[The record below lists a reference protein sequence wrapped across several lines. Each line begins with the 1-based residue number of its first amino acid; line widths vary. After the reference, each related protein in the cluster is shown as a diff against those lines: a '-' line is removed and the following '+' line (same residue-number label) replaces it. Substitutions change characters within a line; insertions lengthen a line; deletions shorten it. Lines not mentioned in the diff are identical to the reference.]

1 MKNKEG
7 DVIYVG
13 KAKSLRDRLSSY
25 FSGTRNLKTTVLVGQ
40 IEQIE
45 FLLTK
50 TEREALILE
59 SNFIKS
65 YQPKYNM
72 MLKDAR
78 HYSYL
83 AITDE
88 KFPRLMIARKNSSGK
103 FRIKAKKYFGPFVDE
118 GKRAVS
124 ARFLRNLFKVRIC
137 NKLPKKECLAY
148 HLGNC
153 EAPCVGK
160 VSSEE
165 YNSKIETLAKI
176 LGGKDSIENLKNS
189 MADKMREYA
198 KNEQFE
204 SAKNLRDQINSLDI
218 FANKQR
224 IERNPNMQNEDYIW
238 IEKTK
243 KEVFFQII
251 KSRNGVISK
260 SEKQKIT
267 VNEQEHAEILFLYN
281 YYEAENDVIVYSN
294 LEQKENEYLNGI
306 FESEKFKVVPKNKQ
320 KILEIARESLNQ
332 NDLEISVT
340 KLREELELE
349 REPIIIETFD
359 ISTLFG
365 ENNVASMVQF
375 VNGRANKKEYRKFM
389 IKSIDKQNDFSAM
402 KEVVYRRYSRLIS
415 QKETL
420 PDLIVIDGGVGQL
433 HAAMDG
439 LKEANCTVA
448 ICSLAKEFEEV
459 FMPGKMSSIKMDKK
473 NPALKLLQM
482 GRDEAHRFA
491 LTFQRL
497 RRKKKMIEKD

>member
-281 YYEAENDVIVYSN
+281 YYEAENEVIVYSN

-349 REPIIIETFD
+349 R
-359 ISTLFG
+359 
-365 ENNVASMVQF
+365 
-375 VNGRANKKEYRKFM
+375 
-389 IKSIDKQNDFSAM
+389 
-402 KEVVYRRYSRLIS
+402 
-415 QKETL
+415 
-420 PDLIVIDGGVGQL
+420 
-433 HAAMDG
+433 
-439 LKEANCTVA
+439 
-448 ICSLAKEFEEV
+448 
-459 FMPGKMSSIKMDKK
+459 
-473 NPALKLLQM
+473 
-482 GRDEAHRFA
+482 
-491 LTFQRL
+491 
-497 RRKKKMIEKD
+497 